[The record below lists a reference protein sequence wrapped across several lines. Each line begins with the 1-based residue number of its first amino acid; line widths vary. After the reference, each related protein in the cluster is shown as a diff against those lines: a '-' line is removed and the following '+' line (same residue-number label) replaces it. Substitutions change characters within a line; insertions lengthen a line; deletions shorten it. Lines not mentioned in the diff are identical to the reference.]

1 MELQNQRIIFNRYFD
16 LYFIKFPIIF
26 PLIYGVALY
35 SFPQYENIIIFIALL
50 TLAEPHFGATWPFFL
65 DKKNIE
71 EIKNKK
77 IRYIYVPFLI
87 AILSLFGFFY
97 YNSIFLLI
105 FFAVN
110 MFHVTRQSYGICK
123 LYKKNEIELKFQEI
137 FIYSINLIFFII
149 GILRFYIPIIN
160 EENIFTVNLVI
171 LILLF
176 FLFLFYYLKFKNIE
190 NLLTFVTGAII
201 FLPICFVE
209 KPIHGIVMGVL
220 MHYTQYLALT
230 YKIYDKRNSTELTI
244 QPIKTGLKNFKFFL
258 TIIFYGFIMA
268 ILSSFTN
275 IGDQS
280 FKFLIVIPLFGQM
293 LHFYLD
299 SYLWKFSEK
308 HNREVTL
315 KHLYS

>member
-35 SFPQYENIIIFIALL
+35 SFPQYENIIIFVALL

-123 LYKKNEIELKFQEI
+123 LYKKK
-137 FIYSINLIFFII
+137 
-149 GILRFYIPIIN
+149 
-160 EENIFTVNLVI
+160 
-171 LILLF
+171 
-176 FLFLFYYLKFKNIE
+176 
-190 NLLTFVTGAII
+190 
-201 FLPICFVE
+201 
-209 KPIHGIVMGVL
+209 
-220 MHYTQYLALT
+220 
-230 YKIYDKRNSTELTI
+230 
-244 QPIKTGLKNFKFFL
+244 
-258 TIIFYGFIMA
+258 
-268 ILSSFTN
+268 
-275 IGDQS
+275 
-280 FKFLIVIPLFGQM
+280 
-293 LHFYLD
+293 
-299 SYLWKFSEK
+299 
-308 HNREVTL
+308 
-315 KHLYS
+315 